1 MLELEPILVQRLAA
15 LPAFT
20 GWRVSGGSEAADR
33 RKVPGADV
41 RMSGAAG
48 GAERRTVAQLQ
59 TAWTVGL
66 VVQRGDTAAGQL
78 GTALR
83 AVIGALH
90 NWSPGGVASMQWT
103 SLQFATVREAAFSE
117 SGLVGF
123 EIAFTTTTLVDG
135 QN

>member
-20 GWRVSGGSEAADR
+20 GWRVSGGSEAIDR

-41 RMSGAAG
+41 RMSGAGG
-48 GAERRTVAQLQ
+48 GAERRTAAQLQ
-59 TAWTVGL
+59 PVWTVGL
-66 VVQRGDTAAGQL
+66 VVQRGDAAAGQL
-78 GTALR
+78 GAALR

-90 NWSPGGVASMQWT
+90 NWPPGTVAGMRWT
-103 SLQFATVREAAFSE
+103 PLQFETVREAAFSD

-123 EIAFTTTTLVDG
+123 
-135 QN
+135 